1 MATQTR
7 PFVMTG
13 AALASVAAI
22 AAAAPAVVPGHIAGL
37 PTPLSLSQAQFEL
50 TALADISIQGAIDA
64 FTSGWGGFIGAD
76 DPDFPGFANDVTLTG
91 FNGVGYYLV
100 DQALEGIVPFNLEN
114 YFFEVGSQNPS
125 NFVYSGAT
133 AAAYVGASE
142 VFGADSL
149 PAQFLG
155 SLITGSSSI
164 GDAIVALTAGIPV
177 VGDLTSVYFTGLAP
191 DDTTEYGTGIMG
203 VLSYAVQKVLP
214 GIFGGTTGLDFGS
227 IAAGVVGLVSGL
239 IGNFG
244 NFGWGGRGWSDD
256 DEGDD
261 YEDGEGWGWGNGH
274 GRGHGWADR
283 TAAPAAAVAAEA
295 PAAATG
301 DAPAAT
307 ATSARAA
314 AATADDGATA
324 SADNG
329 EAASAD
335 NGAAAGDSADATS
348 STDASASDTPATAAE
363 TAEAPRASAKAGAT
377 SRGGKKAKAESS
389 AGDAAA

>member
-37 PTPLSLSQAQFEL
+37 PTPLSLSQAQYEL
-50 TALADISIQGAIDA
+50 TALADISIQGAINA
-64 FTSGWGGFIGAD
+64 FTTGWGGFIGAD
-76 DPDFPGFANDVTLTG
+76 DPYFPGFANDATLTG
-91 FNGVGYYLV
+91 FQGVGYYLV

-125 NFVYSGAT
+125 NFAFSGAT

-155 SLITGSSSI
+155 SLVTGSSSI

-191 DDTTEYGTGIMG
+191 NDATEYGTGVMG

-214 GIFGGTTGLDFGS
+214 GILGGVTGLDFGG

-239 IGNFG
+239 IGNLG

-261 YEDGEGWGWGNGH
+261 SEDGDGWGWGWGNGN
-274 GRGHGWADR
+274 GRGHGNGWWDR
-283 TAAPAAAVAAEA
+283 TAAPAAAVTAAV
-295 PAAATG
+295 TG

-307 ATSARAA
+307 AASARAA
-314 AATADDGATA
+314 AADAGAAAAT
-324 SADNG
+324 SDNG
-329 EAASAD
+329 EAAAAD
-335 NGAAAGDSADATS
+335 NDSAAGDSADAAGS
-348 STDASASDTPATAAE
+348 ADASASDAPAAAAE
-363 TAEAPRASAKAGAT
+363 PAEAPRASAKAGAT

>member
-37 PTPLSLSQAQFEL
+37 PTPLSLSQAQYEL
-50 TALADISIQGAIDA
+50 TALADISIQGAINA
-64 FTSGWGGFIGAD
+64 FTTGWGGFIGAD
-76 DPDFPGFANDVTLTG
+76 DPYFPGFANDATLTG
-91 FNGVGYYLV
+91 FQGVGYYLV

-125 NFVYSGAT
+125 NFAFSGAT

-155 SLITGSSSI
+155 SLVTGSSSI

-191 DDTTEYGTGIMG
+191 NDATEYGTGVMG

-214 GIFGGTTGLDFGS
+214 GILGGVTGLDFGG

-239 IGNFG
+239 IGNLG

-261 YEDGEGWGWGNGH
+261 SEDGDGWGWGWGNRNGH
-274 GRGHGWADR
+274 GNGHGHDWEDR
-283 TAAPAAAVAAEA
+283 TAAPAAAV
-295 PAAATG
+295 TG

-307 ATSARAA
+307 AASARAA
-314 AATADDGATA
+314 SADAGAAAAT
-324 SADNG
+324 SDNG
-329 EAASAD
+329 EAAAAD
-335 NGAAAGDSADATS
+335 NDSAAGDSADAAGS
-348 STDASASDTPATAAE
+348 ADASASDAPAAAAE
-363 TAEAPRASAKAGAT
+363 PAEAPRASAKAGAT

-389 AGDAAA
+389 ADDAAA